1 MRLAGLYCLAAVAAL
16 WAGSVAAISTPI
28 SYQGY
33 LEDGGQPANGL
44 YDLNFQLKTA
54 AGTNLLAPIL
64 VEDVPVTGGVFT
76 VELDFGLG
84 AFGANDRRLGIAV
97 RAGASTGAFTDLL
110 PDALLRGA
118 PYAQYANEASNA
130 LQANDV
136 VNGSIDEIDIATAA
150 VSARTIAIDAV
161 QAAEIDADA
170 VGAAEIVADAVG
182 ASELANNSVGRA
194 NLIGAEYTSP
204 ANLNATIA
212 ANDCSD
218 FDVPVGGGFEPGDS
232 VVLNLNNT
240 LASNLFFIPLQV
252 VSTNIVK
259 LRICNVGATSQSVT
273 NVSIRMFSIR

>member
-1 MRLAGLYCLAAVAAL
+1 MRPARLYCLCAAL
-16 WAGSVAAISTPI
+16 WAGSAAAISTPI

-54 AGTNLLAPIL
+54 AGSNLLAPIL
-64 VEDVPVTGGVFT
+64 IDDVPVAGGVFT
-76 VELDFGLG
+76 VQLDFGLG

-118 PYAQYANEASNA
+118 PYAQYANEASLA
-130 LQANDV
+130 LQASDV
-136 VNGSIDEIDIATAA
+136 VNNSIDEIDIATAG
-150 VSARTIAIDAV
+150 VSARNIATNAV
-161 QAAEIDADA
+161 QAAEIDVDA
-170 VGAAEIVADAVG
+170 VGASEIAADVVG

-194 NLIGAEYTSP
+194 NLIGADYVSP

-232 VVLNLNNT
+232 VVLNLNSA
-240 LASNLFFIPLQV
+240 LASNLTIVPMQV
-252 VSTNIVK
+252 VSTNLVK
-259 LRICNVGATSQSVT
+259 VRICNAGTVSQSLT
-273 NVSIRMFSIR
+273 NESIRMFSIR